1 MDYYYKYKKY
11 KTKYLELMGNNMTLI
26 ICGTHGMRMVCFL
39 KSLFPSIPAKIIKN
53 CSIIR
58 CYTHNNTTILNMIY
72 EGESNHTNDWT
83 MNDINKYFTTSI
95 NISLPANTELFFVR
109 HGHGQHNDIN
119 IIDRMK
125 TDLTDAMLT
134 PAGVSQAE
142 RAGGFLASYINMN
155 YNNPNIF
162 FEASTL
168 RRTMQT
174 IAIIMNKL
182 YIEKPIHI
190 TPCVNE
196 LPYRAN
202 GNCDILFLN
211 NLGNTIFKENQSVC
225 SNNMNGCDIIHIKY
239 KNFNI
244 KWEYYMKFKEN
255 NNCKNTNIINQI
267 LECYNFYNNP
277 NNNTVL

>member
-11 KTKYLELMGNNMTLI
+11 KSKYLELMGNNITLI

-58 CYTHNNTTILNMIY
+58 CYTHNNTTMLNMIY

-95 NISLPANTELFFVR
+95 NIPLPANTEIFFVR

-155 YNNPNIF
+155 YTQPNIF

-174 IAIIMNKL
+174 IAIIMSKL
-182 YIEKPIHI
+182 YIDKPIHI

-196 LPYRAN
+196 LPYHAN
-202 GNCDILFLN
+202 GNCDSSFVNDI
-211 NLGNTIFKENQSVC
+211 GNMIFKENQPVC
-225 SNNMNGCDIIHIKY
+225 NDNTNNCNTINMLCVDCVKDKSY
-239 KNFNI
+239 NI

-255 NNCKNTNIINQI
+255 NNCKDTNIINQI
-267 LECYNFYNNP
+267 LECYKFYKE
-277 NNNTVL
+277 